1 MTLEEKIEAQKK
13 MNKLAEGYKYTIILH
28 RQALKK
34 YTLLLNDKDINRA
47 EIMNKIAL
55 SKTVIRECSEIFKYL
70 SNYYHIPSPS
80 ANVNSEKKENKATT
94 YAMQNII
101 EMYKKGCFDININN
115 V

>member
-13 MNKLAEGYKYTIILH
+13 MNKLAEGYKYTIILQ

-34 YTLLLNDKDINRA
+34 YILLLNDKDINRA

-55 SKTVIRECSEIFKYL
+55 SKTVIKECSEIFKYL
-70 SNYYHIPSPS
+70 TNYYHIPP
-80 ANVNSEKKENKATT
+80 ANANSEKKQNKATT